1 MAVNEDK
8 KFSDYDELKTLT
20 ELQQS
25 SNAVYVPVFTETEN
39 YKFDAKELNGQVLQA
54 GSNVTIDSNNVIRA
68 TDTKLKSGDNIAVTQ
83 DNKLVYTGHQGEV
96 DDLKVRSTN
105 LKILAQPDGS
115 YRVNLNL
122 GYGNEVNQIYKG
134 ATPYNCTSTFFN
146 STDNGKSIKGNFA
159 GFVNNFL
166 TFAREPNEDNV
177 PNDLLN
183 LVFSDRIYVQYAD
196 GSSQD
201 SWVLSTADGTVSF
214 KKVTSTDP
222 PLASRIRADYY
233 TQFIF
238 NMPNIAQLTMNT
250 VWLQHVTNRE
260 NVLVQVNMGAERMKT
275 LCIFNAAGDEN
286 EGANFYFYHNGMTY
300 KKENVSKGQFII
312 IADII
317 DDALYTDL
325 SGPNIHNGTADTES
339 RSIPFAANTG
349 YSSVTS
355 LAKDAWIICTVQR
368 FFCIHEVVNDKHN
381 YYFIESMY

>member
-8 KFSDYDELKTLT
+8 KFSNYDLKTLK

-25 SNAVYVPVFTETEN
+25 NDAVYVPVFTETEN

-68 TDTKLKSGDNIAVTQ
+68 TDTKLKSSDNIAVTQ

-96 DDLKVRSTN
+96 EDLKVRSTN

-122 GYGNEVNQIYKG
+122 DYGKEVSQTHNDV
-134 ATPYNCTSTFFN
+134 TTYNCTSTFFN

-159 GFVNNFL
+159 GFVNNLL
-166 TFAREPNEDNV
+166 TFTREPKEGGV
-177 PNDLLN
+177 PNNLLN
-183 LVFSDRIYVQYAD
+183 LVFGTYISVQYAD

-201 SWVLSTADGTVSF
+201 SWILSTADDIISF
-214 KKVTSTDP
+214 KKETPTYP
-222 PLASRIRADYY
+222 PIPTRIRADYY

-238 NMPNIAQLTMNT
+238 NMPNIAQLTMHT
-250 VWLQHVTNRE
+250 EWLQHVAHRE
-260 NVLVQVNMGAERMKT
+260 NVLVQVNMGDEGIKKI
-275 LCIFNAAGDEN
+275 CIFNGNSDAD

-300 KKENVSKGQFII
+300 KKENASKGHFII
-312 IADII
+312 IAM
-317 DDALYTDL
+317 ANGNLYTDL
-325 SGPNIHNGTADTES
+325 SGPNIQNGTVDKYAKS
-339 RSIPFAANTG
+339 SPFAANLG
-349 YSSVTS
+349 YH
-355 LAKDAWIICTVQR
+355 ANDWIICTVQR
-368 FFCIHEVVNDKHN
+368 FICIHETVNNKHN

>member
-8 KFSDYDELKTLT
+8 KFSDYERKTLT

-25 SNAVYVPVFTETEN
+25 SNAAYVPVFTETEN

-68 TDTKLKSGDNIAVTQ
+68 TDTKLKSSDNITVTQ

-96 DDLKVRSTN
+96 EDLKVRSTN

-122 GYGNEVNQIYKG
+122 GYGNEVSQTYKDV
-134 ATPYNCTSTFFN
+134 TKYNCTSTFFN

-159 GFVNNFL
+159 GFVNNLL
-166 TFAREPNEDNV
+166 TFARESKEDNV
-177 PNDLLN
+177 PNNLLN
-183 LVFSDRIYVQYAD
+183 LVFGTYISVQYAD

-201 SWVLSTADGTVSF
+201 SWILSTADDTISF
-214 KKVTSTDP
+214 KKETPTYP
-222 PLASRIRADYY
+222 PIATRIRADYY

-238 NMPNIAQLTMNT
+238 NMPNIAQLTMHT
-250 VWLQHVTNRE
+250 EWLQLVAHRE
-260 NVLVQVNMGAERMKT
+260 NVLVQVNMGERMKT
-275 LCIFNAAGDEN
+275 MCIFNGDSDED

-300 KKENVSKGQFII
+300 KKENASKGHFII
-312 IADII
+312 IANII
-317 DDALYTDL
+317 GSTLYTDL
-325 SGPNIHNGTADTES
+325 SGSNIHNGTADKS
-339 RSIPFAANTG
+339 SKSIPFAANLG
-349 YSSVTS
+349 YNTN
-355 LAKDAWIICTVQR
+355 DWIICTVQR
-368 FFCIHEVVNDKHN
+368 FICIHETVNNKHN

>member
-8 KFSDYDELKTLT
+8 KFSDYELKTLT

-54 GSNVTIDSNNVIRA
+54 GSNVTIDGNNVIRA
-68 TDTKLKSGDNIAVTQ
+68 TDTKLKSSDNIAVTQ

-96 DDLKVRSTN
+96 EDLKVRSTN

-122 GYGNEVNQIYKG
+122 DYGNEVSQTYKDV
-134 ATPYNCTSTFFN
+134 TNYNCTSTFFN

-159 GFVNNFL
+159 GFVNNHL
-166 TFAREPNEDNV
+166 TFTREPNEDNV
-177 PNDLLN
+177 PNNRLN
-183 LVFSDRIYVQYAD
+183 LVFGEDISVQYAD

-201 SWVLSTADGTVSF
+201 RWILSTADDKISF
-214 KKVTSTDP
+214 KKVTPTYP
-222 PLASRIRADYY
+222 PITTRIRADYY

-238 NMPNIAQLTMNT
+238 NMPNIAQLTMHT
-250 VWLQHVTNRE
+250 EWLQLVAHRE
-260 NVLVQVNMGAERMKT
+260 NVLVQVNMGDEGIKT
-275 LCIFNAAGDEN
+275 MCIFNGNGDAD

-300 KKENVSKGQFII
+300 KKENASKGHFII
-312 IADII
+312 IANIM
-317 DDALYTDL
+317 ANGNLYTDL
-325 SGPNIHNGTADTES
+325 SGPNIHNGTVDKS
-339 RSIPFAANTG
+339 SNSIPFAANLG
-349 YSSVTS
+349 YKTNN
-355 LAKDAWIICTVQR
+355 WIIYTVQR
-368 FFCIHEVVNDKHN
+368 FICIHETVNNKHN